1 MLFNLYS
8 FIFIFFPV
16 VLLGYFRL
24 GRAKISY
31 ASAWLVLTS
40 LFFYGYWNPAYLPL
54 LLGSIVCNF
63 SFGRWIAK
71 AVITN
76 RPQLQ
81 KYLMGFG
88 IAINLVILGYY
99 KYANFF
105 INNLNTAVGTDWNL
119 GNIILPLGV
128 SFFTFT
134 QISFLVDTYQGKIK
148 EYNFTHY
155 ALFVTYFPHLIA
167 GPVLHHKEMMPQFD
181 RTISYVV
188 NWDNIATGLTI
199 FIFGLAKKILIAD
212 HLNEFVTPIFN
223 AVSKGGH
230 PMLFEAWVAALAYTL
245 QLYFDFSAYSN
256 MAIGVSKMFN
266 VQLPMNFDSPY
277 KSKSIIEFWRCWHMT
292 LSRFLRDYLYIPMG
306 GNRNGSL
313 NRYKN
318 LMLTM
323 LLGGLWHGAGWTF
336 LFWGGLHGV
345 YLIINH
351 LWINFRQHLKWTG
364 KFHGAGFITF
374 IAVVVGWVFFRA
386 TDFATALNM
395 LNGMAGLNGVSL
407 NAGSSLVYTMS
418 QHGIQLAGLMPLT
431 KLNPGNAINIIV
443 LAMLIVFILP
453 NLEEIMSAYQ
463 PSLTKKKKLT
473 GIMSLLSWSPSL
485 PHAATALLLGYL
497 VIGSLHKQS
506 PFLYFQF

>member
-1 MLFNLYS
+1 MLFNSYS

-24 GRAKISY
+24 GRVKISY

-181 RTISYVV
+181 RTISYV
-188 NWDNIATGLTI
+188 D
-199 FIFGLAKKILIAD
+199 
-212 HLNEFVTPIFN
+212 
-223 AVSKGGH
+223 
-230 PMLFEAWVAALAYTL
+230 
-245 QLYFDFSAYSN
+245 
-256 MAIGVSKMFN
+256 
-266 VQLPMNFDSPY
+266 
-277 KSKSIIEFWRCWHMT
+277 R
-292 LSRFLRDYLYIPMG
+292 
-306 GNRNGSL
+306 
-313 NRYKN
+313 
-318 LMLTM
+318 
-323 LLGGLWHGAGWTF
+323 
-336 LFWGGLHGV
+336 
-345 YLIINH
+345 
-351 LWINFRQHLKWTG
+351 
-364 KFHGAGFITF
+364 
-374 IAVVVGWVFFRA
+374 
-386 TDFATALNM
+386 
-395 LNGMAGLNGVSL
+395 
-407 NAGSSLVYTMS
+407 
-418 QHGIQLAGLMPLT
+418 
-431 KLNPGNAINIIV
+431 
-443 LAMLIVFILP
+443 
-453 NLEEIMSAYQ
+453 
-463 PSLTKKKKLT
+463 
-473 GIMSLLSWSPSL
+473 
-485 PHAATALLLGYL
+485 
-497 VIGSLHKQS
+497 
-506 PFLYFQF
+506 